1 MSITKEDLDRVALS
15 EEEYKLII
23 QRLGREPSEVEL
35 GILGSLWSEHC
46 GYKHSKPLLKLFPSK
61 GKHVMAKIGE
71 ENAGAVSIGDGW
83 VVVMKMESH
92 NHPSAVEPHPETAF
106 SRSRILCKTPQ
117 HDPNIP

>member
-1 MSITKEDLDRVALS
+1 MSITKEALDRVALS

-35 GILGSLWSEHC
+35 GIFGSLWSEHC
-46 GYKHSKPLLKLFPSK
+46 GYKHSKPLLKFLPSG
-61 GKHVMAKIGE
+61 GKRVMTRVGE

-92 NHPSAVEPHPETAF
+92 NHP
-106 SRSRILCKTPQ
+106 
-117 HDPNIP
+117 